1 MKRIFSRIRFL
12 PLTIFAATLMLTV
25 KVGDIWDGFDGLI
38 NGTINIAEAVAQT
51 AEEGAKPA
59 AKDDG
64 QPADGEKTA
73 EGAVPAALKDEPQ
86 GQISKLITD
95 DPTLLTQAE
104 IDLLQQLAERRQ
116 GNLDGFDGLINGT
129 IQIAEAVAQTAEE
142 GAKPAAK
149 DDGQPADGEKTAEE
163 AVPAAL
169 KDEPQGQIS
178 KLITDDPTLLTQ
190 AEIDLLQQLAER
202 RQVLESR
209 EQELEIRT
217 GLLAAAESRI
227 DKKVEELR
235 VLRETISG
243 LIKTFDAQQDAKL
256 LSLVKIYE
264 SMKPKEAARIF
275 EELEMDTLLEVAER
289 MKERKLAPIMA
300 KMDPEKARDM
310 TVELSRLRQ
319 LPTVG
324 QQAGG

>member
-12 PLTIFAATLMLTV
+12 PLTIFAATFMLTV
-25 KVGDIWDGFDGLI
+25 KIGDIWDGFDGLI
-38 NGTINIAEAVAQT
+38 NGTIQVSEAIAQP
-51 AEEGAKPA
+51 AEEDAKPA
-59 AKDDG
+59 AKDG
-64 QPADGEKTA
+64 QPAAGEKTA
-73 EGAVPAALKDEPQ
+73 EQAVPAALKDEPQ
-86 GQISKLITD
+86 GQISKLITN
-95 DPTLLTQAE
+95 DPTLLT
-104 IDLLQQLAERRQ
+104 
-116 GNLDGFDGLINGT
+116 
-129 IQIAEAVAQTAEE
+129 
-142 GAKPAAK
+142 P
-149 DDGQPADGEKTAEE
+149 
-163 AVPAAL
+163 
-169 KDEPQGQIS
+169 
-178 KLITDDPTLLTQ
+178 

-209 EQELEIRT
+209 EQEFELRT

-227 DKKVEELR
+227 DKKVEELK

-264 SMKPKEAARIF
+264 NMKPKEAAKIF

-319 LPTVG
+319 LPPVG

>member
-25 KVGDIWDGFDGLI
+25 KIGDIWDGFDGLI
-38 NGTINIAEAVAQT
+38 NGTIQVSEAIAQP
-51 AEEGAKPA
+51 AEEDAKPA
-59 AKDDG
+59 AKDG
-64 QPADGEKTA
+64 QPAAGEKTA
-73 EGAVPAALKDEPQ
+73 EQAVPAALKDEPQ
-86 GQISKLITD
+86 GQISKLITN
-95 DPTLLTQAE
+95 DPTLLT
-104 IDLLQQLAERRQ
+104 
-116 GNLDGFDGLINGT
+116 
-129 IQIAEAVAQTAEE
+129 
-142 GAKPAAK
+142 P
-149 DDGQPADGEKTAEE
+149 
-163 AVPAAL
+163 
-169 KDEPQGQIS
+169 
-178 KLITDDPTLLTQ
+178 

-209 EQELEIRT
+209 EQEFELRT

-227 DKKVEELR
+227 DKKVEELK

-264 SMKPKEAARIF
+264 NMKPKEAAKIF

-319 LPTVG
+319 LPPVG

>member
-25 KVGDIWDGFDGLI
+25 KIGDIW
-38 NGTINIAEAVAQT
+38 
-51 AEEGAKPA
+51 
-59 AKDDG
+59 
-64 QPADGEKTA
+64 
-73 EGAVPAALKDEPQ
+73 
-86 GQISKLITD
+86 
-95 DPTLLTQAE
+95 
-104 IDLLQQLAERRQ
+104 
-116 GNLDGFDGLINGT
+116 DGFDGLINGT

-142 GAKPAAK
+142 DAKPAAE
-149 DDGQPADGEKTAEE
+149 DGQPADGEKTAEE
-163 AVPAAL
+163 SIPAAL

-227 DKKVEELR
+227 DKKVEELK

-264 SMKPKEAARIF
+264 SMKPKDAARIF

-324 QQAGG
+324 QRAGG

>member
-25 KVGDIWDGFDGLI
+25 KIGDIWDGFDGLI
-38 NGTINIAEAVAQT
+38 NGTIQVSEAIAQP
-51 AEEGAKPA
+51 AEEDAKPA
-59 AKDDG
+59 AKDG
-64 QPADGEKTA
+64 QPAAGEKTA
-73 EGAVPAALKDEPQ
+73 EQAVPAALKDEPQ
-86 GQISKLITD
+86 GQISKLITN
-95 DPTLLTQAE
+95 DPTLLT
-104 IDLLQQLAERRQ
+104 
-116 GNLDGFDGLINGT
+116 
-129 IQIAEAVAQTAEE
+129 
-142 GAKPAAK
+142 P
-149 DDGQPADGEKTAEE
+149 
-163 AVPAAL
+163 
-169 KDEPQGQIS
+169 
-178 KLITDDPTLLTQ
+178 

-209 EQELEIRT
+209 EQEFEIRT

-227 DKKVEELR
+227 DKKVEELK

-264 SMKPKEAARIF
+264 NMKPKEAAKIF
-275 EELEMDTLLEVAER
+275 EELDIDTLLEVAER

-319 LPTVG
+319 LPLETG
-324 QQAGG
+324 PTGRRLRGATSDS

>member
-25 KVGDIWDGFDGLI
+25 KIGDIWDGFDGHI
-38 NGTINIAEAVAQT
+38 NGTIQVSEAIAQPAKED
-51 AEEGAKPA
+51 AKPA
-59 AKDDG
+59 AKDG
-64 QPADGEKTA
+64 QPAAGEKTA
-73 EGAVPAALKDEPQ
+73 EQAVPAALKDEPQ
-86 GQISKLITD
+86 GQISKLITN
-95 DPTLLTQAE
+95 DPTLLT
-104 IDLLQQLAERRQ
+104 
-116 GNLDGFDGLINGT
+116 
-129 IQIAEAVAQTAEE
+129 
-142 GAKPAAK
+142 P
-149 DDGQPADGEKTAEE
+149 
-163 AVPAAL
+163 
-169 KDEPQGQIS
+169 
-178 KLITDDPTLLTQ
+178 

-209 EQELEIRT
+209 EQEFELRT

-227 DKKVEELR
+227 DKKVEELK

-264 SMKPKEAARIF
+264 NMKPKEAARIF
-275 EELEMDTLLEVAER
+275 EALEMDTLLEVAER

-300 KMDPEKARDM
+300 KMHPEKARDM

>member
-25 KVGDIWDGFDGLI
+25 KIGDIWDGFDGHI
-38 NGTINIAEAVAQT
+38 NGTIQVSEAIAQP
-51 AEEGAKPA
+51 AEEDAKPA
-59 AKDDG
+59 AKDG
-64 QPADGEKTA
+64 QPAAGEKTA
-73 EGAVPAALKDEPQ
+73 EQAVPAALKDEPQ
-86 GQISKLITD
+86 GQISKLITN
-95 DPTLLTQAE
+95 DPTLLT
-104 IDLLQQLAERRQ
+104 
-116 GNLDGFDGLINGT
+116 
-129 IQIAEAVAQTAEE
+129 
-142 GAKPAAK
+142 P
-149 DDGQPADGEKTAEE
+149 
-163 AVPAAL
+163 
-169 KDEPQGQIS
+169 
-178 KLITDDPTLLTQ
+178 

-209 EQELEIRT
+209 EQEFELRT

-227 DKKVEELR
+227 DKKVEELK

-243 LIKTFDAQQDAKL
+243 MIKTFDAQQDAKL

-264 SMKPKEAARIF
+264 NMKPKEAAKIF

-300 KMDPEKARDM
+300 KMHPEKARDM

-319 LPTVG
+319 LPPVG

>member
-1 MKRIFSRIRFL
+1 MKRIFSRIKFL

-25 KVGDIWDGFDGLI
+25 KIGDIWDGFDGHI
-38 NGTINIAEAVAQT
+38 NGTIQVSEAIAQPAKED
-51 AEEGAKPA
+51 AKPA
-59 AKDDG
+59 AKDG
-64 QPADGEKTA
+64 QPAAGEKTA
-73 EGAVPAALKDEPQ
+73 EQAVPAALKDEPQ
-86 GQISKLITD
+86 GQISKLITN
-95 DPTLLTQAE
+95 DPTLLT
-104 IDLLQQLAERRQ
+104 
-116 GNLDGFDGLINGT
+116 
-129 IQIAEAVAQTAEE
+129 
-142 GAKPAAK
+142 P
-149 DDGQPADGEKTAEE
+149 
-163 AVPAAL
+163 
-169 KDEPQGQIS
+169 
-178 KLITDDPTLLTQ
+178 

-209 EQELEIRT
+209 EQEFELRT

-227 DKKVEELR
+227 DKKVEELK

-264 SMKPKEAARIF
+264 NMKPKEAARIF
-275 EELEMDTLLEVAER
+275 EALEMDTLLEVAER

-300 KMDPEKARDM
+300 KMHPEKARDM

>member
-25 KVGDIWDGFDGLI
+25 KIGDIWDGFDGLI
-38 NGTINIAEAVAQT
+38 NGTIQVSEAIAQP
-51 AEEGAKPA
+51 AEEDTKPA
-59 AKDDG
+59 AKDG
-64 QPADGEKTA
+64 QPAAGEKTA
-73 EGAVPAALKDEPQ
+73 EQAVPAALEDEPQ
-86 GQISKLITD
+86 GQISKLITN
-95 DPTLLTQAE
+95 DPTLLT
-104 IDLLQQLAERRQ
+104 
-116 GNLDGFDGLINGT
+116 
-129 IQIAEAVAQTAEE
+129 
-142 GAKPAAK
+142 P
-149 DDGQPADGEKTAEE
+149 
-163 AVPAAL
+163 
-169 KDEPQGQIS
+169 
-178 KLITDDPTLLTQ
+178 

-209 EQELEIRT
+209 EQEFEIRT
-217 GLLAAAESRI
+217 GLFAAAETRI
-227 DKKVEELR
+227 DKKVEELK

-264 SMKPKEAARIF
+264 NMKPKEAAKIF
-275 EELEMDTLLEVAER
+275 EALEMDTLLEVAER

-310 TVELSRLRQ
+310 TVELSRLRR
-319 LPTVG
+319 LPPVG

>member
-25 KVGDIWDGFDGLI
+25 KIGDIWDGFDGHI
-38 NGTINIAEAVAQT
+38 NGTIQVSEAIAQP
-51 AEEGAKPA
+51 AEEDAKPA
-59 AKDDG
+59 AKDG
-64 QPADGEKTA
+64 QPAAGEKTA
-73 EGAVPAALKDEPQ
+73 EQAVPAALKDEPQ
-86 GQISKLITD
+86 GQISKLITN
-95 DPTLLTQAE
+95 DPTLLT
-104 IDLLQQLAERRQ
+104 
-116 GNLDGFDGLINGT
+116 
-129 IQIAEAVAQTAEE
+129 
-142 GAKPAAK
+142 P
-149 DDGQPADGEKTAEE
+149 
-163 AVPAAL
+163 
-169 KDEPQGQIS
+169 
-178 KLITDDPTLLTQ
+178 

-209 EQELEIRT
+209 EREFEIQT

-227 DKKVEELR
+227 DKKVEELK

-264 SMKPKEAARIF
+264 NMKPKEAARIF
-275 EELEMDTLLEVAER
+275 EALEMDTLLEVAER

-319 LPTVG
+319 LPPVG

>member
-25 KVGDIWDGFDGLI
+25 KIGDIWDGFDGHI
-38 NGTINIAEAVAQT
+38 NGTIQVSEAIAQP
-51 AEEGAKPA
+51 AEEDAKPA
-59 AKDDG
+59 AKDG
-64 QPADGEKTA
+64 QPAAGEKTA
-73 EGAVPAALKDEPQ
+73 EQAVPAALKDEPQ
-86 GQISKLITD
+86 GQISKLITN
-95 DPTLLTQAE
+95 DPTLLT
-104 IDLLQQLAERRQ
+104 
-116 GNLDGFDGLINGT
+116 
-129 IQIAEAVAQTAEE
+129 
-142 GAKPAAK
+142 P
-149 DDGQPADGEKTAEE
+149 
-163 AVPAAL
+163 
-169 KDEPQGQIS
+169 
-178 KLITDDPTLLTQ
+178 

-209 EQELEIRT
+209 EQEFEIRT

-227 DKKVEELR
+227 DKKVEELK

-264 SMKPKEAARIF
+264 NMKPKEAAKIF

-319 LPTVG
+319 LPPVG

>member
-25 KVGDIWDGFDGLI
+25 KIGDIWDGFDGLI
-38 NGTINIAEAVAQT
+38 NGTIQVSEAIAQP
-51 AEEGAKPA
+51 AEEDAKPA
-59 AKDDG
+59 AKDG
-64 QPADGEKTA
+64 QPAAGEKTA
-73 EGAVPAALKDEPQ
+73 EQAVPAALKDEPQ
-86 GQISKLITD
+86 GPISKLITN
-95 DPTLLTQAE
+95 DPTLLT
-104 IDLLQQLAERRQ
+104 
-116 GNLDGFDGLINGT
+116 
-129 IQIAEAVAQTAEE
+129 
-142 GAKPAAK
+142 P
-149 DDGQPADGEKTAEE
+149 
-163 AVPAAL
+163 
-169 KDEPQGQIS
+169 
-178 KLITDDPTLLTQ
+178 

-209 EQELEIRT
+209 EQEFEIRT

-227 DKKVEELR
+227 DKKVEELK

-264 SMKPKEAARIF
+264 NMKPKEAAKIF
-275 EELEMDTLLEVAER
+275 EALEMDTLLEVAER

-310 TVELSRLRQ
+310 TVELSRLRR
-319 LPTVG
+319 LPPVG

>member
-25 KVGDIWDGFDGLI
+25 KIGDIWDGFDGFI
-38 NGTINIAEAVAQT
+38 NGTIQVSEAIAQPT
-51 AEEGAKPA
+51 EEDTKPA
-59 AKDDG
+59 AKDG
-64 QPADGEKTA
+64 QPAAGEKTA
-73 EGAVPAALKDEPQ
+73 EQAVPAALEDEPQ
-86 GQISKLITD
+86 GQISKLITN
-95 DPTLLTQAE
+95 DPTLLT
-104 IDLLQQLAERRQ
+104 
-116 GNLDGFDGLINGT
+116 
-129 IQIAEAVAQTAEE
+129 
-142 GAKPAAK
+142 P
-149 DDGQPADGEKTAEE
+149 
-163 AVPAAL
+163 
-169 KDEPQGQIS
+169 
-178 KLITDDPTLLTQ
+178 

-209 EQELEIRT
+209 EQEFEIRT

-227 DKKVEELR
+227 DKKVEELK

-264 SMKPKEAARIF
+264 NMKPKEAARIF
-275 EELEMDTLLEVAER
+275 EALEMDTLLEVAER

-319 LPTVG
+319 LPPVG

>member
-25 KVGDIWDGFDGLI
+25 KIGDIWDGFDGLI
-38 NGTINIAEAVAQT
+38 NGTIQVSEAIAQP
-51 AEEGAKPA
+51 AEEDAKPA
-59 AKDDG
+59 AKDG
-64 QPADGEKTA
+64 QPAAGEKTA
-73 EGAVPAALKDEPQ
+73 EQAVPAALKDEPQ
-86 GQISKLITD
+86 GQISKLITN
-95 DPTLLTQAE
+95 DPTLLT
-104 IDLLQQLAERRQ
+104 
-116 GNLDGFDGLINGT
+116 
-129 IQIAEAVAQTAEE
+129 
-142 GAKPAAK
+142 P
-149 DDGQPADGEKTAEE
+149 
-163 AVPAAL
+163 
-169 KDEPQGQIS
+169 
-178 KLITDDPTLLTQ
+178 

-209 EQELEIRT
+209 EQEFELRT

-227 DKKVEELR
+227 DKKVEELK

-264 SMKPKEAARIF
+264 NMKPKEAAKIF

-300 KMDPEKARDM
+300 KMHPEKARDM

-319 LPTVG
+319 LPPVG

>member
-12 PLTIFAATLMLTV
+12 PLIIFAATLMLTV
-25 KVGDIWDGFDGLI
+25 KIGDIWDGFDGHI
-38 NGTINIAEAVAQT
+38 NGTIQVSEALAQP
-51 AEEGAKPA
+51 AEEDAKPA
-59 AKDDG
+59 AKDG
-64 QPADGEKTA
+64 QPAAGEKTA
-73 EGAVPAALKDEPQ
+73 EQAVPAALKDEPQ
-86 GQISKLITD
+86 GQISKLITN
-95 DPTLLTQAE
+95 DPTLLT
-104 IDLLQQLAERRQ
+104 
-116 GNLDGFDGLINGT
+116 
-129 IQIAEAVAQTAEE
+129 
-142 GAKPAAK
+142 P
-149 DDGQPADGEKTAEE
+149 
-163 AVPAAL
+163 
-169 KDEPQGQIS
+169 
-178 KLITDDPTLLTQ
+178 

-209 EQELEIRT
+209 EQEFEIRT

-227 DKKVEELR
+227 DKKVEELK

-264 SMKPKEAARIF
+264 NMKPKEAAKIF

-300 KMDPEKARDM
+300 KMHPEKARDM
-310 TVELSRLRQ
+310 TVELSRLRR
-319 LPTVG
+319 LPPVG

>member
-25 KVGDIWDGFDGLI
+25 KIGDIWDGFDGHI
-38 NGTINIAEAVAQT
+38 NGTIQVSEAIAQP
-51 AEEGAKPA
+51 AEEDAKPA
-59 AKDDG
+59 AKDG
-64 QPADGEKTA
+64 QPVAGEKTA
-73 EGAVPAALKDEPQ
+73 EQAVPAALKDEPQ
-86 GQISKLITD
+86 GQISKLITN
-95 DPTLLTQAE
+95 DPTLLT
-104 IDLLQQLAERRQ
+104 
-116 GNLDGFDGLINGT
+116 
-129 IQIAEAVAQTAEE
+129 
-142 GAKPAAK
+142 P
-149 DDGQPADGEKTAEE
+149 
-163 AVPAAL
+163 
-169 KDEPQGQIS
+169 
-178 KLITDDPTLLTQ
+178 

-209 EQELEIRT
+209 EQEFELRT

-227 DKKVEELR
+227 DKKVEELK

-264 SMKPKEAARIF
+264 NMKPKEAAKIF

-300 KMDPEKARDM
+300 KMHPEKARDM

-319 LPTVG
+319 LPPVG

>member
-1 MKRIFSRIRFL
+1 MKRIFSRIKFL

-25 KVGDIWDGFDGLI
+25 KIGDIWDGFDGHI
-38 NGTINIAEAVAQT
+38 NGTIQVSEAIAQP
-51 AEEGAKPA
+51 AEEDAKPA
-59 AKDDG
+59 AKDG
-64 QPADGEKTA
+64 QPAAGEKTA
-73 EGAVPAALKDEPQ
+73 EQAVPAALKDEPQ
-86 GQISKLITD
+86 GQISKLITN
-95 DPTLLTQAE
+95 DPTLLT
-104 IDLLQQLAERRQ
+104 
-116 GNLDGFDGLINGT
+116 
-129 IQIAEAVAQTAEE
+129 
-142 GAKPAAK
+142 P
-149 DDGQPADGEKTAEE
+149 
-163 AVPAAL
+163 
-169 KDEPQGQIS
+169 
-178 KLITDDPTLLTQ
+178 

-209 EQELEIRT
+209 EQEFELRT

-227 DKKVEELR
+227 DKKVEELK

-264 SMKPKEAARIF
+264 NMKPKEAARIF
-275 EELEMDTLLEVAER
+275 EALEMDTLLEVAER

-300 KMDPEKARDM
+300 KMHPEKARDM

-319 LPTVG
+319 LPPVG